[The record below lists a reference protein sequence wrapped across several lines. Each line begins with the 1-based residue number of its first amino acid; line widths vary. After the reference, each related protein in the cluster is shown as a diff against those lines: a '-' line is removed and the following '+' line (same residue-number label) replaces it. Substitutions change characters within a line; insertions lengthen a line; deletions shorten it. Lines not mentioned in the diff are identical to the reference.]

1 MIPMS
6 SNPNRS
12 YRFDSKQ
19 RFIIENTNS
28 TYLRLET
35 KARRS
40 MAIGNFEKAYGIA
53 KEMLRSH
60 DSRKPGYEIGAA
72 ALRAL
77 GDYGKARRLDQEWQM
92 KLIPRDPMCLPTE
105 ILLMIFEYLA
115 VEEIIRAT
123 RVSKTWKEV
132 LTSKPFGKLYVHLDL
147 RGGSSINALTR
158 YIQTC
163 DMLSNGGIKTAILSI
178 PKVSNGIPAFEALLR
193 NGQNLESLVFVRVNA
208 GRSVTGPRLHRISQ
222 LPRLTTLNLSSF
234 FPVGSQELLTIL
246 KSGPNL
252 VNVDIRGISGALP
265 AGKCFRYSSSRI
277 QRLRLRSD
285 RSSGN
290 ILLGGGGPRVRLALS
305 SSCSM
310 TLTLDRILIRML
322 RATSQST
329 YRRSESS
336 ISKGALYTTK
346 VLRNLHS
353 NRSRNLNVYLF
364 STSTFNRVNYHL
376 LRH

>member
-6 SNPNRS
+6 SNPNRA

-19 RFIIENTNS
+19 RYIIENTDS
-28 TYLRLET
+28 AYLRLET

-77 GDYGKARRLDQEWQM
+77 GDHGKARRLDQEWQM

-105 ILLMIFEYLA
+105 VLLMIFEQLA
-115 VEEIIRAT
+115 AQEVLRAT

-132 LTSKPFGKLYVHLDL
+132 LTSKPFGNIYAHLDL
-147 RGGSSINALTR
+147 HGGSSINALTR
-158 YIQTC
+158 HIRTC
-163 DMLSNGGIKTAILSI
+163 DTLSNGGIKTAILNI
-178 PKVSNGIPAFEALLR
+178 PKVSNGIPAFEALIG
-193 NGQNLESLVFVRVNA
+193 NGQNLEALVFVRVNV
-208 GRSVTGPRLHRISQ
+208 GRSVTDPRLHRISL

-234 FPVGSQELLTIL
+234 FLIGSQELLTIL

-252 VNVDIRGISGALP
+252 VNVDIRGIRGRLP
-265 AGKCFRYSSSRI
+265 AGKCFRYSSSKL

-285 RSSGN
+285 RGSGD
-290 ILLGGGGPRVRLALS
+290 IVLGSNELRVRLALS
-305 SSCSM
+305 SRWMS
-310 TLTLDRILIRML
+310 LTLDRISIRML
-322 RATSQST
+322 TATSHSS

-336 ISKGALYTTK
+336 ISRAVLSTMK
-346 VLRNLHS
+346 VLRNLLS
-353 NRSRNLNVYLF
+353 NPSRNLNVYPL
-364 STSTFNRVNYHL
+364 STSASNRVNYHL